1 MEMGD
6 SQLSRWPRAVAGD
19 AGADMGN
26 YQVLGV
32 PIAVDNSVTRVSVY
46 AEDRCIK
53 ISDRV

>member
-19 AGADMGN
+19 AGAEMGN

-32 PIAVDNSVTRVSVY
+32 PIAVDNPGTRVSV
-46 AEDRCIK
+46 
-53 ISDRV
+53 